1 MAGPVAWPA
10 PTAVGSHAPSMVR
23 PYAIA
28 EFRAMASPCRIIV
41 DNEELARAGE
51 QFVHDLEAR
60 WSRFLPSSE
69 VSGVNRA
76 TGRLVMVSEPTAR
89 LFDRAEF
96 ARVATAGRFNPLVL
110 DRLEALGYVASP
122 AGPVTAAAD
131 LVDAHAIANRPIE
144 VFMEVCGVRLPP
156 GSRFD
161 PGGIGKGL
169 AGDLVLEHL
178 RSLGATTVQIE
189 LGGDVRLWGTNWIGG
204 PWSIDV
210 LDPRDRVG
218 LLTRLELTEGAI
230 ATSSVLGHTWT
241 VDDRHLH
248 HLIDPST
255 GQPSETDVLSVTTTS
270 SELWWAEVV
279 AKVAVLAGSRR
290 APAVM
295 RQYGCSGVVLDRAGA
310 LVSVVADQHDAL
322 QREAQ
327 R

>member
-1 MAGPVAWPA
+1 MGGLAAWPA
-10 PTAVGSHAPSMVR
+10 PTAIDSGAPIGVR

-28 EFRAMASPCRIIV
+28 EFRAMASPCRIIA

-51 QFVHDLEAR
+51 QFVHDLEGR

-69 VSGVNRA
+69 VSSVNGA
-76 TGRLVMVSEPTAR
+76 GGHLVVVSEPTAR

-96 ARVATAGRFNPLVL
+96 ARAATAGRFNPLVL
-110 DRLEALGYVASP
+110 DRLEELGYGPSMASSVG
-122 AGPVTAAAD
+122 ASARVSD
-131 LVDAHAIANRPIE
+131 SHAIANQPIE
-144 VFMEVCGVRLPP
+144 VLMEVSGVRLPP

-169 AGDLVLEHL
+169 AGDLALEHM

-189 LGGDVRLWGTNWIGG
+189 LGGDVRLWGANWTGG
-204 PWSIDV
+204 RWMVDV
-210 LDPRDRVG
+210 LDPRDRIG
-218 LLTRLELTEGAI
+218 LLTRLELAEGAI

-241 VDDRHLH
+241 VDDRQLH

-255 GQPSETDVLSVTTTS
+255 GHPSDTDVLSVTTTS

-279 AKVAVLAGSRR
+279 AKVAVLAGSHR

-295 RQYGCSGVVLDRAGA
+295 RQYGCSGVVLDRAGT
-310 LVSVVADQHDAL
+310 LTSVVADQHDAL
-322 QREAQ
+322 TPEAQ